1 MYNTDKNDSMGKENS
16 TNAINKKTLLA
27 TCGMAYALEIIG
39 GRWKPTI
46 LWRLTL
52 QGTLRYNKLKTAIP
66 NITDRMLISQLRE
79 LEKHRLI
86 ERIVYPVVPPKVEY
100 KLTAAGKTLKPV
112 LEAIT
117 LWGEGQMNEN
127 K

>member
-1 MYNTDKNDSMGKENS
+1 MIKENS
-16 TNAINKKTLLA
+16 TNAINKEALLT

-52 QGTLRYNKLKTAIP
+52 QGTLRYNELKTAIP

-79 LEKHRLI
+79 LEKHQLI

-100 KLTAAGKTLKPV
+100 KLTEAGKSLKPV

-117 LWGEGQMNEN
+117 LWGEGQMRKN